1 MCPGAQ
7 LGWDRGPRPRSP
19 GPPVCSQP
27 TCLLSLEWDQP
38 PARWEPACPDRA
50 GQPRP
55 AVGMRLGE
63 QFCLVPVSKARV
75 RRKDGA
81 GLKEAFLTTLSGDH

>member
-1 MCPGAQ
+1 MPWSAAGLGQRAQ
-7 LGWDRGPRPRSP
+7 TSQPR
-19 GPPVCSQP
+19 P
-27 TCLLSLEWDQP
+27 TCLLSLERDQP
-38 PARWEPACPDRA
+38 PAGWEPACPDRA

-75 RRKDGA
+75 RREDGA
-81 GLKEAFLTTLSGDH
+81 GLKEVFLTTLSGDH